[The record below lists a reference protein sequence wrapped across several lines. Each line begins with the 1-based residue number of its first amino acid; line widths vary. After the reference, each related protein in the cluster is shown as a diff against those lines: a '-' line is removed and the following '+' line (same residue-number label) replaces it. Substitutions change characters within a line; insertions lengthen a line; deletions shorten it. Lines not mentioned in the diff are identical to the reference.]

1 MDLAT
6 RGQQAS
12 NMLIVNDTPYVLK
25 AGEGL
30 TLDISR
36 VEHGRTVSVETLE
49 KMSFTPIEDPHTT
62 QGT

>member
-1 MDLAT
+1 MCST
-6 RGQQAS
+6 
-12 NMLIVNDTPYVLK
+12 VK

-49 KMSFTPIEDPHTT
+49 KMSFTPIEAPHTT